1 MWKKCAWCGKPFY
14 VKGGKDCHKKY
25 CCAYCAQSGGIDRRF
40 YQKAITDPEMAL
52 IYIKRLLRSITGC
65 QCALWDALQMPRWD
79 HLIVLCHIWS
89 GTGGESGKAAKVVDK
104 LLSMP
109 AMQPLA
115 EENPLWNEIE
125 LVTARKEYKPYKK
138 RT

>member
-14 VKGGKDCHKKY
+14 IKGGKDCHKKY
-25 CCAYCAQSGGIDRRF
+25 CRAYCALYGGSDRRF
-40 YQKAITDPEMAL
+40 YQKAITDPGMAL
-52 IYIKRLLRSITGC
+52 MYIKRLLWSIKRH
-65 QCALWDALQMPRWD
+65 QCSLWAALEMQRWD
-79 HLIVLCHIWS
+79 HLIDLCNIWS
-89 GTGGESGKAAKVVDK
+89 GTGGEPGKAAKVVDK

-125 LVTARKEYKPYKK
+125 LVTVRKEYKPYKK